1 MVRAPADWRSV
12 LRRAEVLV
20 RRHDMRSLELLFP
33 ALRWRDPMARNRAVA
48 LLVRMGPLAVP
59 PLLARLEGAETA
71 AERRA
76 AADALGRIGDSRA
89 VARLLRALEDPAMTV
104 RRASIVALLR
114 LEAMNAVPIIARML
128 EDESGGVRVIAAR
141 VLGKFEDP
149 RAVSALVRALG
160 DVQWYV
166 RQTAATALGQI
177 GDRRAIA
184 ALEKATRDPQKSV
197 ARAAA
202 ARTPGA
208 ASVTPGESLKRAAG
222 LGRRAGSWSSG
233 YDIALTWRRSPVR
246 IRSSPLPFRGEPAKD
261 ICARGI
267 RGDDEASEL
276 ESDRVPRIHCA
287 GRRVR
292 GPGMPVLPKP
302 AELHVSGRPR
312 WIHSASGLRAP
323 QNLRFRIRRWTSE
336 LRKGR
341 HRGLANRLRRC
352 FKARLHVAGSGGD
365 GRTHLS
371 RGHTGSRRIV
381 SRP

>member
-71 AERRA
+71 AERWA

-114 LEAMNAVPIIARML
+114 LEAMNAVPRIARML
-128 EDESGGVRVIAAR
+128 EDESGGVRVIAAD

-149 RAVSALVRALG
+149 RAVPALVLALS
-160 DVQWYV
+160 DPQWYV
-166 RQTAATALGQI
+166 RQASATALGQI

-184 ALEKATRDPQKSV
+184 ALEKATRDPRKSV

-202 ARTPGA
+202 AA
-208 ASVTPGESLKRAAG
+208 
-222 LGRRAGSWSSG
+222 
-233 YDIALTWRRSPVR
+233 
-246 IRSSPLPFRGEPAKD
+246 
-261 ICARGI
+261 
-267 RGDDEASEL
+267 
-276 ESDRVPRIHCA
+276 
-287 GRRVR
+287 
-292 GPGMPVLPKP
+292 
-302 AELHVSGRPR
+302 
-312 WIHSASGLRAP
+312 LRALRAEQIP
-323 QNLRFRIRRWTSE
+323 TNPSRTSGNLLTILW
-336 LRKGR
+336 
-341 HRGLANRLRRC
+341 
-352 FKARLHVAGSGGD
+352 
-365 GRTHLS
+365 
-371 RGHTGSRRIV
+371 
-381 SRP
+381 

>member
-71 AERRA
+71 AERWA

-114 LEAMNAVPIIARML
+114 LEAMNAVPRIARRL
-128 EDESGGVRVIAAR
+128 EEDQSGGVRVIAAG

-149 RAVSALVRALG
+149 RAVPALVRGLS
-160 DVQWYV
+160 DPQWYV
-166 RQTAATALGQI
+166 RQASATALGQI

-184 ALEKATRDPQKSV
+184 ALEKATRDPRKSV

-202 ARTPGA
+202 AA
-208 ASVTPGESLKRAAG
+208 
-222 LGRRAGSWSSG
+222 
-233 YDIALTWRRSPVR
+233 
-246 IRSSPLPFRGEPAKD
+246 
-261 ICARGI
+261 
-267 RGDDEASEL
+267 
-276 ESDRVPRIHCA
+276 
-287 GRRVR
+287 
-292 GPGMPVLPKP
+292 
-302 AELHVSGRPR
+302 
-312 WIHSASGLRAP
+312 LRA
-323 QNLRFRIRRWTSE
+323 LR
-336 LRKGR
+336 
-341 HRGLANRLRRC
+341 A
-352 FKARLHVAGSGGD
+352 
-365 GRTHLS
+365 
-371 RGHTGSRRIV
+371 
-381 SRP
+381 

>member
-33 ALRWRDPMARNRAVA
+33 ALRWRDPMARHRAVA

-71 AERRA
+71 AERWA

-114 LEAMNAVPIIARML
+114 LEAMNAVPRIARRL
-128 EDESGGVRVIAAR
+128 EEDQSGGVRVIAAG

-149 RAVSALVRALG
+149 RAVPALVRALG

-166 RQTAATALGQI
+166 RQAAATALGQI

-184 ALEKATRDPQKSV
+184 ALEKATRDPRKSV

-202 ARTPGA
+202 AA
-208 ASVTPGESLKRAAG
+208 
-222 LGRRAGSWSSG
+222 
-233 YDIALTWRRSPVR
+233 
-246 IRSSPLPFRGEPAKD
+246 
-261 ICARGI
+261 
-267 RGDDEASEL
+267 
-276 ESDRVPRIHCA
+276 
-287 GRRVR
+287 
-292 GPGMPVLPKP
+292 
-302 AELHVSGRPR
+302 
-312 WIHSASGLRAP
+312 LRA
-323 QNLRFRIRRWTSE
+323 LR
-336 LRKGR
+336 
-341 HRGLANRLRRC
+341 A
-352 FKARLHVAGSGGD
+352 
-365 GRTHLS
+365 
-371 RGHTGSRRIV
+371 
-381 SRP
+381 